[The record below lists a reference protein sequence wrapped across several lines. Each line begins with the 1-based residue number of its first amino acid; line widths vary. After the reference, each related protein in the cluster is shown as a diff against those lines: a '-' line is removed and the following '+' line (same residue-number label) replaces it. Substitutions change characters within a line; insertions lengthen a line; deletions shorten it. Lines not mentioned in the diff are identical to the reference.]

1 MHQRDPLL
9 FPADENGDVLWHMRS
24 KGDALSQPREI
35 DVSAVFPSEDAAL
48 DYATGCL
55 RSSFKVEM
63 QHDEEAKPDGLVW
76 RVVVYTHMVPT
87 HTDIC
92 SLEAALRKHAVRHQG
107 RVDGW
112 SAIFLKT
119 A

>member
-1 MHQRDPLL
+1 MDQRDLVL

-35 DVSAVFPSEDAAL
+35 DFSAVFPSEDAAL
-48 DYATGCL
+48 DYAMGCL

-63 QHDEEAKPDGLVW
+63 QHDEEAMPDGLVW
-76 RVVVYTHMVPT
+76 RVIVYTHMVPT
-87 HTDIC
+87 HFDIC
-92 SLEAALRKHAVRHQG
+92 SLEEALRKHAARHQG

-112 SAIFLKT
+112 SATFLKN